1 MSPLTAFRR
10 RVPAPDGMSWPHVVI
25 IGGGFA
31 GANAALE
38 LKDARVRVTLID
50 RNIYKT
56 FQPLLYQV
64 ATGGLNPGDVT
75 MVLCGLSRHAFE
87 WTEGC
92 SGFLGG
98 SSCRWYVPCIFRCML

>member
-38 LKDARVRVTLID
+38 LKDA
-50 RNIYKT
+50 
-56 FQPLLYQV
+56 
-64 ATGGLNPGDVT
+64 
-75 MVLCGLSRHAFE
+75 
-87 WTEGC
+87 
-92 SGFLGG
+92 
-98 SSCRWYVPCIFRCML
+98 